1 MSNLKISAFADEASS
16 SVKEQIQALNENGVE
31 FIEPRGLDGTNVSD
45 LTLDRAKEY
54 AKMFADGGIK
64 VYSVGSPIGKI
75 GIDDDFDKEMEKF
88 KRTVEIGNIMDAKCI
103 RMFSFYN
110 TDAKPEMFPR
120 VVERLQ
126 KYVEASKGSGI
137 TLCHENERGIYG
149 ELAPQCLEIVKAV
162 PEIKNIFDPANYI
175 LAGQDIAEAWKL
187 LREHTIYFHVKDALP
202 EGKIVPAG
210 MGIGMFKELLTDFSK
225 DGGGILTV
233 EPHLTE
239 FVGLDNLVRG
249 DETEHMG
256 KIAFASNREAFDF
269 AVTSL
274 KNIIKE
280 I

>member
-1 MSNLKISAFADEASS
+1 MNNLKISAFADEASS

-31 FIEPRGLDGTNVSD
+31 YIEPRGLDGYNISD
-45 LTLDRAKEY
+45 LTAAQAKEY
-54 AKMFADGGIK
+54 AKMFKDGGIK

-126 KYVEASKGSGI
+126 KYVEAAKGSGI

-233 EPHLTE
+233 EPHLAE

-249 DETEHMG
+249 DETKHMG